1 VRKVIIIGAFLAGL
15 LGLFMSLCG
24 GGFFVM
30 MAYDSVRNV
39 IRSGHQDQMF
49 GALVLLAI
57 PAAFAVGGAALFWVC
72 FKFIRRRVDRT
83 QEKNDER

>member
-1 VRKVIIIGAFLAGL
+1 MRKITIIGALLAGL

-30 MAYDSVRNV
+30 MAYDSVRNI
-39 IRSGHQDQMF
+39 IRSGQQDQMF
-49 GALVLLAI
+49 GALVLLVI

-72 FKFIRRRVDRT
+72 FQFIRRRVDRT
-83 QEKNDER
+83 QGKNGER

>member
-1 VRKVIIIGAFLAGL
+1 MRQIIIIGAFLAGL

-30 MAYDSVRNV
+30 MAYDSVRNI
-39 IRSGHQDQMF
+39 IRPGQQDQMF
-49 GALVLLAI
+49 GALVFLGI

-72 FKFIRRRVDRT
+72 FKFIRSSGNRIRKD
-83 QEKNDER
+83 NGER